1 MAIDTVAKQTIKKG
15 DSLNYQ
21 KPRLIRITI

>member
-1 MAIDTVAKQTIKKG
+1 MAFDTVAKQTIEKG

-21 KPRLIRITI
+21 KPRLIQITI